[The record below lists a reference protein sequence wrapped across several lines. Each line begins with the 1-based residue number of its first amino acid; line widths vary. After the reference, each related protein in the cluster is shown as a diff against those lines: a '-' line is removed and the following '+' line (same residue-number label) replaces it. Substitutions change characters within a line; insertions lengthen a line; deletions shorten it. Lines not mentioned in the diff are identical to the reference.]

1 MPRSLE
7 QRAALAG
14 AVLLLLAA
22 TQAAFADPVG
32 DFYSGKTMTLIV
44 GSDPGGGYDAHARL
58 VARHLGRFIPG
69 NPTIL
74 VQNMPGAGSVL
85 MTNRIVNV
93 APKDGTVLGLVQRG
107 ILTSQLLEQPGLHYE
122 VDKLNWIGSVTS
134 ETSVFIVNKDVPVS
148 NLADLRHTEILVGGT
163 GATSD
168 QELTAKLLNTAL
180 GTKLKIISGYAGTN
194 DVILAME
201 RGELQGISLS
211 WSNVKL
217 KKLQDKTKMLLQ
229 IGNAKEPDL
238 PDVPL
243 AYDSITDPANRKVA
257 EIFFG
262 QLALARPI
270 LSAPEFPPDRL
281 AAVRKAF
288 MEMVGD
294 RQFRADAEK
303 AKLEVRPADYQA
315 VNRFVAL
322 TTSVTPE
329 VKKRLFAVFGV
340 KG

>member
-1 MPRSLE
+1 MLRSLE

-22 TQAAFADPVG
+22 SPDAFADPVG
-32 DFYSGKTMTLIV
+32 DFYSGKTITLIV

-58 VARHLGRFIPG
+58 VARHLPRFIPG
-69 NPTIL
+69 NPAFI

-85 MTNRIVNV
+85 MTNRIANV

-107 ILTSQLLEQPGLHYE
+107 ILTSQLLEQPGLHYD
-122 VDKLNWIGSVTS
+122 VGKLNWIGSVTS
-134 ETSVFIVNKDVPVS
+134 ETSVVIVTKDAPVS
-148 NLADLRHTEILVGGT
+148 NLADLQRTEILVGGT

-201 RGELQGISLS
+201 RGELQGCSLS

-217 KKLQDKTKMLLQ
+217 KNLQDKTKMLLQ
-229 IGNAKEPDL
+229 IGTAKEADL
-238 PDVPL
+238 PHVPL
-243 AYDSITDPANRKVA
+243 AYDSITNPVDRQVA

-262 QLALARPI
+262 QLGLARPI
-270 LSAPEFPPDRL
+270 MSAPEFPPDRL

-288 MEMVGD
+288 MEMVVD
-294 RQFRADAEK
+294 PQFRTEAEK
-303 AKLEVRPADYQA
+303 SKLEVHPADHRA
-315 VNRFVAL
+315 VHHFVAL
-322 TTSVTPE
+322 TQSLTPE
-329 VKKRLFAVFGV
+329 VKKRLFAVFNG
-340 KG
+340 KS